1 MIKTKIIE
9 TTEKYDSNGKLIEKI
24 TREETTED
32 DETKPYVAPLISSNP
47 WAAPMPVPCCKDNT
61 KLQCTW

>member
-9 TTEKYDSNGKLIEKI
+9 TTEKYDENGKLIEKI

-32 DETKPYVAPLISSNP
+32 DETRYPYSTPNII
-47 WAAPMPVPCCKDNT
+47 PCYTPASKNMSGSPIV
-61 KLQCTW
+61 